1 MDDLDKPVISIRQPT
16 WHYILA
22 GLVLGS
28 FSAFCGAIVVALL
41 IHDPAMIG
49 AKNKG
54 QPPVAGSNRWVYI
67 IEYSVLCPLPLVGLY
82 FLMKRPIFKVGR
94 DGMTLEKIRV
104 RWDQV
109 LYCYWGHHEPDV
121 LNVKI
126 HHALHFVRVPQSLRA
141 DVEKAIQAYGKW
153 QTE

>member
-1 MDDLDKPVISIRQPT
+1 MDDPDKPVISIRRPT
-16 WHYILA
+16 RHYVMA
-22 GLVLGS
+22 SLVLGS
-28 FSAFCGAIVVALL
+28 LSAAFGAIVVVLL
-41 IHDPAMIG
+41 IHDRAMIG

-54 QPPVAGSNRWVYI
+54 QPPVGGSDRWIYI

-82 FLMKRPIFKVGR
+82 FLLKRPIIKVGR
-94 DGMTLEKIRV
+94 EGMTLEKIRV

-109 LYCYWGHHEPDV
+109 LYCYWGHHEHDV

-126 HHALHFVRVPQSLRA
+126 HHALHFVRVPQPLRA

-153 QTE
+153 QTD